1 MCLLSFKIYIVSSE
15 REFLS
20 KDTEYFVFILD

>member
-15 REFLS
+15 RKFLS
-20 KDTEYFVFILD
+20 KDIEYFVFILD